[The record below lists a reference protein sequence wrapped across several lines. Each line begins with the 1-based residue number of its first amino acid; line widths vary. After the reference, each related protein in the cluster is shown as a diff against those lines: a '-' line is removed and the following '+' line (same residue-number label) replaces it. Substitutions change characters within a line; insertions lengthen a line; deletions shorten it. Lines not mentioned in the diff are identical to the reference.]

1 MRRVSLIAAVAL
13 LVVAAIGLAF
23 RAHAAGHARVTVY
36 AAASLTD
43 AFPALDAGESY
54 SFGGSNDL
62 AAQIEQGAPADVFA
76 SANTTLPAQLHAQ
89 GLCSKPIVFTRN
101 ELVLIVPKA
110 NPAHVSGIRDL
121 TRRGIKVVIAADGV
135 PVGDYTLAALQK
147 LRLGAAVLK
156 NVVSRES
163 DVRGVLAKVALG
175 EADAGFV
182 YATDA
187 KTAATHLQEIEV
199 PPRAEPKVEYSICV
213 VSGSSRSAA
222 ARAFV
227 QNVLSTSGQRTLR
240 HYGFLPR

>member
-1 MRRVSLIAAVAL
+1 MRRTPLIVAAAL
-13 LVVAAIGLAF
+13 LVAAAAGLTF
-23 RAHAAGHARVTVY
+23 RAHEAGHTRITVY

-76 SANTTLPAQLHAQ
+76 SANTTLPAQLHAD
-89 GLCSKPIVFTRN
+89 GLCSTPVVFTRN
-101 ELVLIVPKA
+101 ELALIVPKP
-110 NPAHVSGIRDL
+110 NPAHIGGIRDL
-121 TRRGIKVVIAADGV
+121 TRRGVKVVIAADGV
-135 PVGDYTLAALQK
+135 PVGDYTLAVLQK
-147 LRLGAAVLK
+147 LHLEAAVLK

-163 DVRGVLAKVALG
+163 DVRGVLTKVALG

-187 KTAATHLQEIEV
+187 RTATAHLQEIEV
-199 PPRAEPKVEYSICV
+199 PPSAEPKVEYSICV
-213 VSGSSRSAA
+213 VSGRSHTAA
-222 ARAFV
+222 AGAFV
-227 QNVLSTSGQRTLR
+227 QNVLSASGQKTLG